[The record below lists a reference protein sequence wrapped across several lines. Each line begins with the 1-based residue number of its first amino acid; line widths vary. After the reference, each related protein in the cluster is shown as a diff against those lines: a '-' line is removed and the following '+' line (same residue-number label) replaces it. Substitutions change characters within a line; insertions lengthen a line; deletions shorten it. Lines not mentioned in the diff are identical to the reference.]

1 MSIQIRIIQGKNT
14 SIHTIEKRFVPVG
27 MASHCELNLSHPDIP
42 DVACL
47 LECDFVGKTILVNC
61 LHSNLVVLNNKPLNQ
76 NDKILWHEG
85 QEMQI
90 GANCRL
96 IHGTGPASA
105 GARPKPASASLPQ
118 SQKRAETAN
127 NRPQTPRASQSRGGN
142 TPTASRA
149 NADVAEQEQQAA
161 RKKQSQLIQIILI
174 VLCVAG
180 CAMMLLVDTTPS
192 VGKKEKIEFSI
203 LDPLLLE
210 KGKNHNGLYEN
221 ARSKLNK
228 ARTAQTRREAHRL
241 YMELKTEVELRR
253 QNSPDTELDQKII
266 DYINQQL

>member
-1 MSIQIRIIQGKNT
+1 
-14 SIHTIEKRFVPVG
+14 
-27 MASHCELNLSHPDIP
+27 
-42 DVACL
+42 
-47 LECDFVGKTILVNC
+47 
-61 LHSNLVVLNNKPLNQ
+61 
-76 NDKILWHEG
+76 
-85 QEMQI
+85 
-90 GANCRL
+90 
-96 IHGTGPASA
+96 
-105 GARPKPASASLPQ
+105 
-118 SQKRAETAN
+118 
-127 NRPQTPRASQSRGGN
+127 
-142 TPTASRA
+142 
-149 NADVAEQEQQAA
+149 
-161 RKKQSQLIQIILI
+161 
-174 VLCVAG
+174 
-180 CAMMLLVDTTPS
+180 MMLLVDTTPS